1 MWSAISQSF
10 TIDYEL
16 VASVVEFIAG
26 EEGADGEQSKEPDHG
41 NDEDAG
47 RMTAQ
52 FLVSTVFISNS
63 SSSMYY
69 YYNRERVR
77 RRSDDDKHN

>member
-26 EEGADGEQSKEPDHG
+26 EEGAEGGQSKGEHG
-41 NDEDAG
+41 HEYDDADDNG
-47 RMTAQ
+47 KC
-52 FLVSTVFISNS
+52 LSVSYSNG
-63 SSSMYY
+63 MQ
-69 YYNRERVR
+69 
-77 RRSDDDKHN
+77 